1 MEEKVEATIYTPTKK
16 THPRKGKGFSLG
28 EVKGAGLS
36 IHEAKRLGVP
46 IDKRRRTL
54 HPQNVERLKED
65 FGVVVPLTEIKGI
78 GELAERKLKEA
89 DIMDAYDLA
98 HANLSEL
105 SKKIKRSSKTLQKWQ
120 AEARKLLQKKP
131 IG

>member
-1 MEEKVEATIYTPTKK
+1 MEEKVRATVYTPTKK
-16 THPRKGKGFSLG
+16 PHSRKGKGFSLG
-28 EVKGAGLS
+28 EVREAGLS

-65 FGVVVPLTEIKGI
+65 YGVVVPLTEIKGV
-78 GELAERKLKEA
+78 GEVAERKLKEA

-98 HANLSEL
+98 HADLSDL
-105 SKKIKRSSKTLQKWQ
+105 SKKIRRSKKTLQKWQ
-120 AEARKLLQKKP
+120 AEARKLLKK
-131 IG
+131 